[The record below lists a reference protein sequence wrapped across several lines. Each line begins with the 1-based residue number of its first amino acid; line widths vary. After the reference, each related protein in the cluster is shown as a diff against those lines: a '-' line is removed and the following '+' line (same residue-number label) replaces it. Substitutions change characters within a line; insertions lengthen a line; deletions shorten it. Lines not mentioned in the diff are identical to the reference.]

1 MLFLGSVTVGFGSPI
16 SQPQPGQNLSF
27 GASFFPQC
35 MQKFGFFFSAVDTPQ
50 TGQNLSSAPTAA
62 PQFLQVMAIHFF
74 NMEMENE
81 FIYSITH
88 RNDKCKMYVVFLWG
102 NN

>member
-35 MQKFGFFFSAVDTPQ
+35 MQKFGFFFSAVGTPQ
-50 TGQNLSSAPTAA
+50 TGQYLSLALTAA
-62 PQFLQVMAIHFF
+62 PQFLHVIENHFF
-74 NMEMENE
+74 TLEDKRIALN
-81 FIYSITH
+81 SI
-88 RNDKCKMYVVFLWG
+88 VV
-102 NN
+102 